1 MRKDMKSNQRAASK
15 VEDDAELAYG
25 TIVMLEQMLQGR
37 KLPSVALQAKYGVGL
52 SYLDQAMSG
61 RVGTTRLDATARVD
75 LFEAALASLRPVL
88 ANYMT
93 TEKDWMEV
101 IVRPELLRWR
111 KALQDAKAEERVE
124 RTSLGSSLGTSKS
137 FLQW

>member
-15 VEDDAELAYG
+15 LEDDAELAYR
-25 TIVMLEQMLQGR
+25 TIVIVEQMLQGR
-37 KLPSVALQAKYGVGL
+37 KLPSVELPGTYAVGL
-52 SYLDQAMSG
+52 SHLDQAMSG
-61 RVGTTRLDATARVD
+61 MVGTTRLDATARVD

-111 KALQDAKAEERVE
+111 KTLHDAKAEERAE
-124 RTSLGSSLGTSKS
+124 RSSPGSSVGTSKS

>member
-1 MRKDMKSNQRAASK
+1 MRNVVNSNPRGASK
-15 VEDDAELAYG
+15 VEDDAELEFG
-25 TIVMLEQMLQGR
+25 TIVMVEQMLQGR
-37 KLPSVALQAKYGVGL
+37 KLPSIAMQGKYGVGL
-52 SYLDQAMSG
+52 SYLDRAMSG
-61 RVGTTRLDATARVD
+61 MVGTTRLDATARVD

-111 KALQDAKAEERVE
+111 KTLHDAKAEERVE
-124 RTSLGSSLGTSKS
+124 RSSPGSSVGSSKL
-137 FLQW
+137 LQW